1 MRAEGTKQYPHYWLI
16 SCS

>member
-1 MRAEGTKQYPHYWLI
+1 MRAEGTKRYPPYWFI